1 MPPKT
6 RAPRRSPAQ
15 IAADELAMTKK
26 KLDQVDARIAR
37 LESELDDAHVAKIEL
52 TAMRDYQ
59 AGHPLLAQPELTDAD
74 MPGWEG

>member
-15 IAADELAMTKK
+15 IAADEL
-26 KLDQVDARIAR
+26 
-37 LESELDDAHVAKIEL
+37 SELDDAHVAKIEL

-59 AGHPLLAQPELTDAD
+59 AGHPLLRQTATGETGDKGGQ
-74 MPGWEG
+74 G

>member
-1 MPPKT
+1 
-6 RAPRRSPAQ
+6 
-15 IAADELAMTKK
+15 MTKK

-59 AGHPLLAQPELTDAD
+59 AGHPLLRQTATGETGDKGGQ
-74 MPGWEG
+74 G

>member
-37 LESELDDAHVAKIEL
+37 LESELEDAHVAKIEL

-59 AGHPLLAQPELTDAD
+59 AGHPLLTQPA
-74 MPGWEG
+74 PGETGDKGGQG